1 MGFADTCVR
10 DLRTQ
15 QQKINMGTPTL
26 KLMFDRNKRASKTK
40 EGSIE
45 LRIGFERKKK
55 YATTGVRVFPR
66 EWRNGRIVHRLDA
79 IELQRTLDEFVAN
92 ARRIINDL
100 IERGEFDID
109 TIVAQ
114 IGGRTKHL
122 AGRNVVKERLLIDYF
137 RERTEIRKYGRSEDS
152 CERYERFLRW
162 FEKWDGMRTF
172 DDVNELNI
180 LAMDKAIRA
189 KGMKPYSAWN
199 NYHRFLNSFILDA
212 NDDGLMQGNP
222 YKKLNIEKDKSSG
235 GIGKYLTREEFRRI
249 EQLEPPTNYLRHAR
263 DLFIFQ
269 TYTCLSYT
277 DLAAFDA
284 SRMKKVKGRMMYV
297 GTRGKTRQEF
307 SFLVLK
313 PALAVLERYCGRLPI
328 MSNVKYNAYLKSI
341 AVMCGIN
348 KPISTHWARHTGATM
363 LLNSGADMEIVSKVL
378 GHSSTKIT
386 REVYAKLLD
395 ETVGDAMAKFEEL
408 MLR

>member
-1 MGFADTCVR
+1 MCPRPADAT
-10 DLRTQ
+10 T
-15 QQKINMGTPTL
+15 KINMGTPTL

-45 LRIGFERKKK
+45 LRIGFDRKKK

-137 RERTEIRKYGRSEDS
+137 RERAEIRKYGRSEDS

-263 DLFIFQ
+263 DLFVFQ

-297 GTRGKTRQEF
+297 GMRGKTRQEF

-313 PALAVLERYCGRLPI
+313 PALAVLERYGGRLPI

>member
-1 MGFADTCVR
+1 MCPRPADAT
-10 DLRTQ
+10 T
-15 QQKINMGTPTL
+15 KINMGTPTL

-180 LAMDKAIRA
+180 LTMDKAIRA

-263 DLFIFQ
+263 DLFVFQ

-297 GTRGKTRQEF
+297 GKRGKTRQEF

-313 PALAVLERYCGRLPI
+313 PALAVLERYGGRLPI

>member
-1 MGFADTCVR
+1 MCPRPADAT
-10 DLRTQ
+10 T
-15 QQKINMGTPTL
+15 KINMGTPTL

-45 LRIGFERKKK
+45 LRIGFDRKKK

-263 DLFIFQ
+263 DLFVFQ

-313 PALAVLERYCGRLPI
+313 PALAVLERYGGRLPI

>member
-1 MGFADTCVR
+1 MCPRPADAT
-10 DLRTQ
+10 T
-15 QQKINMGTPTL
+15 KINMGTPTL

-45 LRIGFERKKK
+45 LRIGFDRKKK

-122 AGRNVVKERLLIDYF
+122 AERNVVKERLLIDYF
-137 RERTEIRKYGRSEDS
+137 RERAEIRKYGRSEDS

-263 DLFIFQ
+263 DLFVFQ

-297 GTRGKTRQEF
+297 GKRGKTRQEF

-313 PALAVLERYCGRLPI
+313 PALAVLERYGGRLPI
-328 MSNVKYNAYLKSI
+328 MSNVKYNDYLKSI

>member
-1 MGFADTCVR
+1 MCPRPADAT
-10 DLRTQ
+10 T
-15 QQKINMGTPTL
+15 KINMGTPTL

-45 LRIGFERKKK
+45 LRIGFDRKKK

-180 LAMDKAIRA
+180 LTMDKAIRA

-249 EQLEPPTNYLRHAR
+249 EELEPPTNYLRHAR
-263 DLFIFQ
+263 DLFVFQ

-297 GTRGKTRQEF
+297 GMRGKMRQEF

-313 PALAVLERYCGRLPI
+313 PALAVLERYGGRLPI

>member
-1 MGFADTCVR
+1 MCPRPADAT
-10 DLRTQ
+10 T
-15 QQKINMGTPTL
+15 KINMGTATL

-263 DLFIFQ
+263 DLFVFQ

-313 PALAVLERYCGRLPI
+313 PALAVLERYGGRLPI

>member
-1 MGFADTCVR
+1 MCPRPADAT
-10 DLRTQ
+10 T
-15 QQKINMGTPTL
+15 KINMGTPTL

-45 LRIGFERKKK
+45 LRIGFDRKKK

-137 RERTEIRKYGRSEDS
+137 RERAEIRKYGRSEDS
-152 CERYERFLRW
+152 CERCERYERFLRW

-249 EQLEPPTNYLRHAR
+249 EELEPPTNYLRHAR
-263 DLFIFQ
+263 DLFVFQ

-297 GTRGKTRQEF
+297 GMRGKTRQEF

-313 PALAVLERYCGRLPI
+313 PALAVLERYGGRLPI

>member
-1 MGFADTCVR
+1 MCPRPADAT
-10 DLRTQ
+10 T
-15 QQKINMGTPTL
+15 KINMGTPTL

-45 LRIGFERKKK
+45 LRIGFDRKKK

-137 RERTEIRKYGRSEDS
+137 RERAEIRKYGRSEDS

-249 EQLEPPTNYLRHAR
+249 EELEPPTNYLRHAR
-263 DLFIFQ
+263 DLFVFQ

-297 GTRGKTRQEF
+297 GKRGKTRQEF

-313 PALAVLERYCGRLPI
+313 PALAVLERYGGRLPI

>member
-1 MGFADTCVR
+1 MCPRPADAT
-10 DLRTQ
+10 T
-15 QQKINMGTPTL
+15 KINMGTPTL

-263 DLFIFQ
+263 DLFVFQ

-313 PALAVLERYCGRLPI
+313 PALAVLERYGGRLPI
-328 MSNVKYNAYLKSI
+328 MSNVKYNTYLKSI

>member
-1 MGFADTCVR
+1 MCPRPADAT
-10 DLRTQ
+10 T
-15 QQKINMGTPTL
+15 KINMGTPTL

-45 LRIGFERKKK
+45 LRIGFDRKKK

-180 LAMDKAIRA
+180 LTMDKAIRA

-249 EQLEPPTNYLRHAR
+249 EELEPPTNYLRHAR
-263 DLFIFQ
+263 DLFVFQ

-313 PALAVLERYCGRLPI
+313 PALAVLERYGGRLPI

>member
-1 MGFADTCVR
+1 MCPRPADAT
-10 DLRTQ
+10 T
-15 QQKINMGTPTL
+15 KINMGTPTL

-45 LRIGFERKKK
+45 LRIGFDRKKK

-137 RERTEIRKYGRSEDS
+137 RERAEIRKYGRSEDS

-249 EQLEPPTNYLRHAR
+249 EELEPPTNYLRHAR
-263 DLFIFQ
+263 DLFVFQ

-313 PALAVLERYCGRLPI
+313 PALAVLERYGGRLPI

-348 KPISTHWARHTGATM
+348 KPISTQWARHTGATM
-363 LLNSGADMEIVSKVL
+363 LLNSGADMEIASKVL

>member
-1 MGFADTCVR
+1 MCPRPADAT
-10 DLRTQ
+10 T
-15 QQKINMGTPTL
+15 KINMGTPTL

-45 LRIGFERKKK
+45 LRIGFDRKKK

-180 LAMDKAIRA
+180 LTMDKAIRA

-249 EQLEPPTNYLRHAR
+249 EELEPPTNYLRHAC
-263 DLFIFQ
+263 DLFVFQ

-297 GTRGKTRQEF
+297 GMRGKTRQEF

-313 PALAVLERYCGRLPI
+313 PALAVLERYGGRLPI

>member
-1 MGFADTCVR
+1 MCPRPADAT
-10 DLRTQ
+10 T
-15 QQKINMGTPTL
+15 KINMGTPTL

-180 LAMDKAIRA
+180 LTMDKAIRA

-249 EQLEPPTNYLRHAR
+249 EELEPPTNYLRHAR
-263 DLFIFQ
+263 DLFVFQ

-297 GTRGKTRQEF
+297 GMRGKTRQEF

-313 PALAVLERYCGRLPI
+313 PALAVLERYGGRLPI

>member
-1 MGFADTCVR
+1 MCPRPADAT
-10 DLRTQ
+10 T
-15 QQKINMGTPTL
+15 KINMGTPTL

-45 LRIGFERKKK
+45 LRIGFDRKKK

-180 LAMDKAIRA
+180 LTMDKAIRA

-313 PALAVLERYCGRLPI
+313 PALAVLERYGGRLPI

>member
-1 MGFADTCVR
+1 MCPRPADAT
-10 DLRTQ
+10 T
-15 QQKINMGTPTL
+15 KINMGTPTL

-313 PALAVLERYCGRLPI
+313 PALAVLERYGGRLPI

>member
-1 MGFADTCVR
+1 MCPRPADAT
-10 DLRTQ
+10 T
-15 QQKINMGTPTL
+15 KINMGTPTL

-45 LRIGFERKKK
+45 LRIGFDRKKK

-180 LAMDKAIRA
+180 LTMDKAIRA

-249 EQLEPPTNYLRHAR
+249 EELEPPTNYLRHAR
-263 DLFIFQ
+263 DLFVFQ

-297 GTRGKTRQEF
+297 GMRGKTRQEF

-313 PALAVLERYCGRLPI
+313 PALAVLERYGGRLPI

-386 REVYAKLLD
+386 HEVYAKLLD

>member
-1 MGFADTCVR
+1 
-10 DLRTQ
+10 
-15 QQKINMGTPTL
+15 MGTPTL

-45 LRIGFERKKK
+45 LRIGFDRKKK

-180 LAMDKAIRA
+180 LTMDKAIRA

-249 EQLEPPTNYLRHAR
+249 EELEPPTNYLRHAC
-263 DLFIFQ
+263 DLFVFQ

-297 GTRGKTRQEF
+297 GMRGKTRQEF

-313 PALAVLERYCGRLPI
+313 PALAVLERYGGRLPI

>member
-1 MGFADTCVR
+1 MCPRPADAT
-10 DLRTQ
+10 T
-15 QQKINMGTPTL
+15 KINMGTPTL

-45 LRIGFERKKK
+45 LRIGFDRKKK

-180 LAMDKAIRA
+180 LTMDKAIRA
-189 KGMKPYSAWN
+189 KGIKPYSAWN

-249 EQLEPPTNYLRHAR
+249 EELEPPTNYLRHAR
-263 DLFIFQ
+263 DLFVFQ

-313 PALAVLERYCGRLPI
+313 PALAVLERYGGRLPI

>member
-45 LRIGFERKKK
+45 LRIGFDRKKK

-114 IGGRTKHL
+114 IGGRTKYL

-263 DLFIFQ
+263 DLFVFQ

-313 PALAVLERYCGRLPI
+313 PALAVLERYGGRLPI

>member
-1 MGFADTCVR
+1 MCPRPADAT
-10 DLRTQ
+10 T
-15 QQKINMGTPTL
+15 KINMGTPTL

-45 LRIGFERKKK
+45 LRIGFDRKKK

-137 RERTEIRKYGRSEDS
+137 RERAEIRKYGRSEDS

-249 EQLEPPTNYLRHAR
+249 EELEPPTNYLRHAR
-263 DLFIFQ
+263 DLFVFQ

-297 GTRGKTRQEF
+297 GMRGKTRQEF

-313 PALAVLERYCGRLPI
+313 PALAVLERYGGRLQI

>member
-1 MGFADTCVR
+1 M
-10 DLRTQ
+10 
-15 QQKINMGTPTL
+15 

-45 LRIGFERKKK
+45 LRIGFDRKKK

-263 DLFIFQ
+263 DLFVFQ

-313 PALAVLERYCGRLPI
+313 PALAVLERYGGRLPI

>member
-1 MGFADTCVR
+1 MCPRPADAT
-10 DLRTQ
+10 T
-15 QQKINMGTPTL
+15 KINMGTPTL

-45 LRIGFERKKK
+45 LRIGFDRKKK

-152 CERYERFLRW
+152 CERFLRW

-180 LAMDKAIRA
+180 LTMDKAIRA

-249 EQLEPPTNYLRHAR
+249 EELEPPTNYLRHAR
-263 DLFIFQ
+263 DLFVFQ

-297 GTRGKTRQEF
+297 GMRGKTRQEF

-313 PALAVLERYCGRLPI
+313 PALAVLERYGGRLPI

>member
-1 MGFADTCVR
+1 
-10 DLRTQ
+10 
-15 QQKINMGTPTL
+15 MGTPTL

-263 DLFIFQ
+263 DLFVFQ

-313 PALAVLERYCGRLPI
+313 PALAVLERYGGRLPI